1 MMNGG
6 LAEVEEAAAP
16 VAYWKKVIAFFAIS
30 FLVLFPAF
38 FLLMFGVAQGKPA
51 VKAWFI
57 SAMTTVYLEVGSERS
72 RDLSRRPTYFP
83 SLHAFPLTTSRS
95 LARRGAS
102 VAERAITRGVRTIC
116 HCESPPRDTATISS
130 VGDLARRRSASSSLA
145 RSSCSASSRR
155 S

>member
-16 VAYWKKVIAFFAIS
+16 VAYWKKVVAFFAIS

-57 SAMTTVYLEVGSERS
+57 DAMTIVNLEVGSERS

-83 SLHAFPLTTSRS
+83 SLHAFPLMTSRS
-95 LARRGAS
+95 LAR
-102 VAERAITRGVRTIC
+102 
-116 HCESPPRDTATISS
+116 
-130 VGDLARRRSASSSLA
+130 
-145 RSSCSASSRR
+145 SR
-155 S
+155 